1 MRYTGGSK
9 WKKHKLMMKNI
20 KVQPHLPETA
30 KFTPEILWNYLR
42 KYNKVVLKPVI
53 GRRGRNILKVSR
65 LGESQYEIHF
75 KNKKSIYTSE
85 KDTLAYIERFI
96 RNRKHI
102 LQRTYI
108 VQRYIDLATYENKPF
123 DIRVIV
129 QKRKR
134 SSEWHVTGMVSKVAG
149 KGFMITNDR
158 SGGGIILPVTSALRK
173 ANDDIARNRKEIMK
187 EIERVVL
194 IATKNLASYWKK
206 QTIMG
211 LDVGIDKK
219 GHVWIIEGNLCPGIK
234 SFYKLKDKTM
244 YRIIKNIRR
253 ENKKKLIYG

>member
-1 MRYTGGSK
+1 
-9 WKKHKLMMKNI
+9 MMKNRNL
-20 KVQPHLPETA
+20 QPHLPETA

-42 KYNKVVLKPVI
+42 KYNKVVFKPVI

-65 LGESQYEIHF
+65 LGESQYEIHL
-75 KNKKSIYTSE
+75 KNKKNIYTSE
-85 KDTLAYIERFI
+85 KETLSYIEKFI
-96 RNRKHI
+96 RKRKHS

-123 DIRVIV
+123 DIRVVV
-129 QKRKR
+129 QRRKG

-149 KGFMITNDR
+149 KGFMVTNNGL
-158 SGGGIILPVTSALRK
+158 SGGIVLPVTSALGK

-194 IATKNLASYWKK
+194 IATKRLASYWKK

-211 LDVGIDKK
+211 LDVGVDRE

-234 SFYKLKDKTM
+234 NFYKLDDKTM
-244 YRIIKNIRR
+244 YRRIKNIRR
-253 ENKKKLIYG
+253 ENNKII